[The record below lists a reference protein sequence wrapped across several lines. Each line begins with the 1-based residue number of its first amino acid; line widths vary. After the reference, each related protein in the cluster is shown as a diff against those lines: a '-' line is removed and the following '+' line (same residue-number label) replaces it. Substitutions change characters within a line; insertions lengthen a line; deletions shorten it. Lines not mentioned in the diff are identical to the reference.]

1 MEVWCLLID
10 HEKKAAFGEA
20 FSVIV
25 GLDACIQDLK
35 KKVKEERPVD
45 LEHVDAARLTVW
57 RCTDSEI
64 DFADID
70 SDELNDRLNEVF
82 SPDEQKV
89 KKLKPKQDLRQLTG
103 KTLLIEVPGASR
115 FFSLFKLVSG
125 SVPLM
130 LVVEPQLAT
139 TIPSKRPR
147 SDGSVTEINRDSE
160 ILRLNDSET
169 NTEHRL
175 RYLLYAGLWKKGNLA
190 DLIVEGT
197 YRVPSLELSIS
208 DEQTEDTELVGRFLD
223 LTKLEGWSAGL
234 SSLVMPRFLIRKEYE
249 ELDSFLAS
257 DKSKAPR
264 VLLIGQPG
272 IGKTVYL
279 TYCLL
284 KRLSSG
290 KRTIVSWSD
299 TSRYL
304 FQDNGAFWIPNKI
317 IAAAGLKVTDDRD
330 GDALI
335 LYDLNNNQ
343 PKPYEMRNWHI
354 VVASSP
360 KNSRWKEW
368 EKETQAQTYIMKTWG
383 WEEMYISRDMAVTDR
398 SDDGWRKA
406 FLKYGGSAR
415 HLLAMKET
423 TLSLKTTQAIRRA
436 KAKDLFNPTDVE
448 FKDDVSSFLVEINPM
463 TDPQSAQCD
472 RSIPSGSI
480 ISQAILELI
489 IEQAEIEIASEMK
502 RSYETLMR
510 HQGTRTAAGLLFEGV
525 GHRWLLKA
533 CKSLLTVDSLSSPG
547 ETVALNLSHLDKTF
561 DFGKV
566 ENIDTTKYYR
576 PLSSRLAGVDSF
588 AVTVDPEGHATE
600 VILFQFIVSVDHP
613 IKTGFVKALWG
624 TNHLSDLKWRYI
636 FIVPEDEASGLTE
649 QPWAPASEASTWKR
663 RIDQYVLGV
672 NTKELYASLR
682 K

>member
-1 MEVWCLLID
+1 
-10 HEKKAAFGEA
+10 
-20 FSVIV
+20 
-25 GLDACIQDLK
+25 
-35 KKVKEERPVD
+35 
-45 LEHVDAARLTVW
+45 
-57 RCTDSEI
+57 
-64 DFADID
+64 
-70 SDELNDRLNEVF
+70 
-82 SPDEQKV
+82 
-89 KKLKPKQDLRQLTG
+89 
-103 KTLLIEVPGASR
+103 
-115 FFSLFKLVSG
+115 
-125 SVPLM
+125 M

-147 SDGSVTEINRDSE
+147 SDGSVTEITRDSE
-160 ILRLNDSET
+160 ILRLDDSET

-175 RYLLYAGLWKKGNLA
+175 RYLLYVGLWKKGNLA

-208 DEQTEDTELVGRFLD
+208 DEQAEGTEPVGRFLD

-234 SSLVMPRFLIRKEYE
+234 SNLVMPRFLIRKEYE

-257 DKSKAPR
+257 ADKSKTSR

-304 FQDNGAFWIPNKI
+304 FQDDGAFWIPFKT

-330 GDALI
+330 RDALI

-343 PKPYEMRNWHI
+343 PRPYEMRNWHI

-368 EKETQAQTYIMKTWG
+368 EKETQPETYIMKTWG
-383 WEEMYISRDMAVTDR
+383 WEEMYISRGMAVTNR
-398 SDDGWRKA
+398 SDDEWRKA

-423 TLSLKTTQAIRRA
+423 TLSSKTTRAIRQA
-436 KAKDLFNPTDVE
+436 NAKDLFKPTDVE

-463 TDPQSAQCD
+463 RDPQSARYD

-489 IEQAEIEIASEMK
+489 IEQAEIEIASEMQ

-510 HQGTRTAAGLLFEGV
+510 HQGTRTAAGLLFEGA
-525 GHRWLLKA
+525 GHRWLLRA
-533 CKSLLTVDSLSSPG
+533 CKSLLTAASLSFPG

-561 DFGKV
+561 DFGKI

-588 AVTVDPEGHATE
+588 AVTVDTEGHATE
-600 VILFQFIVSVDHP
+600 VVLFQFTVSVDHP
-613 IKTGFVKALWG
+613 IKTGFVKALWEI
-624 TNHLSDLKWRYI
+624 NHLSDLKWRYI

-649 QPWAPASEASTWKR
+649 QPWAPASEADTWKR
-663 RIDQYVLGV
+663 RVAQYVLGV
-672 NTKELYASLR
+672 NTEELYASLR
-682 K
+682 N